1 MSISDAIETL
11 REYSARRR
19 LVHLSSGETRIAEAD
34 TMSAALDVAVRVMR
48 DYIDCRNELCV
59 LCGKAEKRQ
68 LGACA
73 GCRWE
78 DGK

>member
-1 MSISDAIETL
+1 MTISEATENL

-19 LVHLSSGETRIAEAD
+19 LVHLANGYTRIAEAD
-34 TMSAALDVAVRVMR
+34 TLSEALDVAVRVMK

-59 LCGKAEKRQ
+59 MCGKAEKRHI
-68 LGACA
+68 GACA